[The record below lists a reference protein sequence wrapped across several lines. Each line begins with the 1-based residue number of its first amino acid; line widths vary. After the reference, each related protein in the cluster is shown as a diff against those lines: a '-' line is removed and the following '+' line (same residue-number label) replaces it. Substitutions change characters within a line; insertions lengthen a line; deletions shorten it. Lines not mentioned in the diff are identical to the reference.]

1 MDRQNSSATGS
12 QVSPQAFET
21 QMQEV
26 THAMLREV
34 IEAVNRAPDGA
45 WINGSEMQ
53 VRDLLGEYRRR
64 VFETA
69 LQMRIDAAEGAFS
82 PGRQVVAGQQGD
94 ESAQHADGRWAGER
108 AAAAVAEQG
117 RRRRRGGAGRPA
129 PGRGRGD
136 GVAGDPPALL

>member
-1 MDRQNSSATGS
+1 MERQNTGATGS
-12 QVSPQAFET
+12 QVSSQAFVA

-26 THAMLREV
+26 THAMLQEV

-69 LQMRIDAAEGAFS
+69 LQMRTDAAEGVFS
-82 PGRQVVAGQQGD
+82 PGGPVAVGEQGHGHT
-94 ESAQHADGRWAGER
+94 QHVDVQRAGEPSET
-108 AAAAVAEQG
+108 AVARQG
-117 RRRRRGGAGRPA
+117 RRRRGRAGRSA
-129 PGRGRGD
+129 SGRG
-136 GVAGDPPALL
+136 